1 MQCFL
6 ETIFSDFVSKRE
18 EFSQLRVIFVVCIT
32 WQNLT
37 DSLSQRCNP
46 LDVPAVALVL
56 SEHQ

>member
-37 DSLSQRCNP
+37 DSLSRRCNP